1 MNMPSYDNQSLYNAL
16 LELKVID
23 KNQLDQAFRESQ
35 KQNVPL
41 EDILLNKDLISDENL
56 GKTISDLL
64 SLPLIRLGEL
74 SIEKDVLELIP
85 QVVAKKQKVIA
96 FKKDKSGLSI
106 AMSDPS
112 NMQIKDFIEKKVGIP
127 VVVYFA
133 TKQDINNAL
142 FLYNKDLAA
151 TFDEIIEENVREAR
165 KSASKQIDPP
175 IIKIVDVILKYA
187 YQNKASD
194 VHIEPLKPKTLIR
207 FRIDGILHDILSLP
221 LELHR
226 PIVIRVKVLSNLRTD
241 EHSVAQDGKL
251 QFKLEDEDVDV
262 RVSVVPITTGEKVVM
277 RLLSERSRQFSLTDL
292 GLSEIDLN
300 KVKKAYNKPY
310 GMILATGPTGS
321 GKTTT
326 VYAIL
331 KLLNKR
337 DVNIMTIEDPVEYD
351 VEGVNQVQVNEKT
364 NLTFASGLRS
374 IVRQDPDIILVGEIR
389 DYETA
394 DIAINSAMTGHIVLS
409 TVHTND
415 AATAIP
421 RLLDMNVE
429 PFLLAST
436 VNVIIAQRLVRK
448 IHSRCRVSQEINLNE
463 LTKSLG
469 EKLVKKF
476 FGNSKTIRIYR
487 GKGCQLDHD
496 IGYEGRVGIFEVMII
511 DDEVRRA
518 IMERKDAAAIKN
530 IAIKNGMTTMIE
542 DGLEKVKEGITTIE
556 EIVRVTKE

>member
-1 MNMPSYDNQSLYNAL
+1 MTLYDSKSLYTTL
-16 LELKVID
+16 KELQVID
-23 KNQLDQAFRESQ
+23 QNQLDQALDQSEEQHVS
-35 KQNVPL
+35 L
-41 EDILLNKDLISDENL
+41 EEILLEKDLISDENL
-56 GKTISDLL
+56 GKTISEII
-64 SLPLIRLGEL
+64 SLPLVRLGEI
-74 SIEKDVLELIP
+74 SIPTDVLHTIP
-85 QVVAKKQKVIA
+85 EVVAKKQKVIA
-96 FKKDKSGLSI
+96 FKRDKNGLSI
-106 AMSDPS
+106 AMADPS

-127 VVVYFA
+127 VIVYFA

-142 FLYNKDLAA
+142 FLYSKDLTT
-151 TFDEIIEENVREAR
+151 TFDEIIEENVAEAR
-165 KSASKQIDPP
+165 LKEGKQVDPP
-175 IIKIVDVILKYA
+175 IIKIVDAILRFA

-194 VHIEPLKPKTLIR
+194 VHIEPEKEKTLVR

-221 LELHR
+221 KELHS
-226 PIVIRVKVLSNLRTD
+226 PIIIRIKVLSSLRTD
-241 EHSVAQDGKL
+241 EHSAAQDGKL
-251 QFKLEDEDVDV
+251 QFRLEDEEVDV
-262 RVSVVPITTGEKVVM
+262 RVSVVPITLGEKIVM

-292 GLSEIDLN
+292 GLSQNDLN
-300 KVKKAYNKPY
+300 KVQKAYNKPY

-326 VYAIL
+326 VYGIL

-351 VEGVNQVQVNEKT
+351 VQGVNQIQVNEKT
-364 NLTFASGLRS
+364 NLTFAAGLRS

-394 DIAINSAMTGHIVLS
+394 DIAINSAMTGHVVLS

-429 PFLLAST
+429 PFLIAST

-448 IHSRCRVSQEINLNE
+448 IHSRCRVSREVQISE
-463 LTKSLG
+463 LTKYLG
-469 EKLVKKF
+469 KNLVKKF
-476 FGNSKTIRIYR
+476 FGNDKVARIYS
-487 GKGCQLDHD
+487 GKGCQMDHG
-496 IGYEGRVGIFEVMII
+496 IGYEGRIGIFEVLIVDDKVRGAII
-511 DDEVRRA
+511 
-518 IMERKDAAAIKN
+518 ERKDATTIKN

-542 DGLEKVKEGITTIE
+542 DGLGKVKEGITTIE